1 MTATDRIGR
10 PPGPLLIVAAVLA
23 GLVLAP
29 IVTGGALLLALVV
42 VALAADDWDDWD
54 DGGPARTPVPRREN
68 EDSVTTHQP
77 GTDSRLR
84 DLTADRPTRGKL
96 IMTGPPDLPAALDT
110 IDLQLTADSDEV
122 VLPRDAAELVACALH
137 DLLVE
142 RGVR

>member
-54 DGGPARTPVPRREN
+54 DGGPA
-68 EDSVTTHQP
+68 
-77 GTDSRLR
+77 
-84 DLTADRPTRGKL
+84 
-96 IMTGPPDLPAALDT
+96 
-110 IDLQLTADSDEV
+110 
-122 VLPRDAAELVACALH
+122 
-137 DLLVE
+137 
-142 RGVR
+142 